1 MKFKCITFAII
12 IGVMFFSA
20 NPEPTGRWYKPFNCE
35 AFSYIWGIAGTENRL
50 WFTTENGV
58 GYMDVA
64 TRKTTFFSYR
74 SMGIPCARGYRIISC
89 DSTRISLYSN
99 DNGLIN
105 ILQYNGTSWMTTVC
119 PQNMNTF
126 SSKID
131 FQITAD
137 NSGVVWVNDGVKM
150 LRYNG
155 SSWVAIDDSVF
166 DYIRKVYTINGN
178 GGLFVGT
185 GDPDINDTIMLA
197 QFDGTRFKPMTTL
210 NESPR
215 YTGFVKKD
223 RNGSFW
229 IHGKTRL
236 YMISADNQLTTHTL
250 DTAHIRLPCCA
261 PLLIDNSGNLW
272 TTWADSHNQGINPTL
287 IRYELSTGKVHKTEY
302 NEYIDNI
309 TLCGDGLYVTNQKDG
324 TVLYFDNNDSKV
336 TTLTLTKPD
345 SKANFFDFDNLLFCK
360 NGSIVR
366 SFENSVA
373 IYDSSSCKALPPLCS
388 VMDVIENR
396 DGKLYA
402 RDNSDTLYVLDGNK
416 WTPDQ
421 ILEPGTIG
429 NLVFDCKNQLWG
441 TVANDDNDNLTVIH
455 QTEKGWELFD
465 SSNSNLNIVTSSRP
479 DLFAGSDGSIWI
491 DAYYAVTHT
500 FNGYHWTQFDESNGF
515 SPDNVAS
522 RYLDKSGIVT
532 FLIKSDCTP
541 PNLGLDSCY
550 SIIRKKFT
558 GATVLTD
565 TLKTPI
571 PLYLSELF
579 EDRGGDIWIIDYN
592 HDWSNYTQSSVLYRH
607 TSSGWITYDSSN
619 TSFFIDSYWGADAH
633 GRLYFNDRYNETV
646 VFDPYAGNSR
656 VVNKTHVSDISPV
669 GCFVSGNVLSVDYTV
684 VKPQTTE
691 FALYTAMGKRVL
703 FEKSNELRAGRVKK
717 QLPLHVAKGLYI
729 LKITAPG
736 YTQTAQVLVH

>member
-1 MKFKCITFAII
+1 
-12 IGVMFFSA
+12 
-20 NPEPTGRWYKPFNCE
+20 
-35 AFSYIWGIAGTENRL
+35 
-50 WFTTENGV
+50 
-58 GYMDVA
+58 
-64 TRKTTFFSYR
+64 
-74 SMGIPCARGYRIISC
+74 
-89 DSTRISLYSN
+89 
-99 DNGLIN
+99 
-105 ILQYNGTSWMTTVC
+105 
-119 PQNMNTF
+119 
-126 SSKID
+126 
-131 FQITAD
+131 
-137 NSGVVWVNDGVKM
+137 
-150 LRYNG
+150 
-155 SSWVAIDDSVF
+155 
-166 DYIRKVYTINGN
+166 
-178 GGLFVGT
+178 
-185 GDPDINDTIMLA
+185 
-197 QFDGTRFKPMTTL
+197 
-210 NESPR
+210 
-215 YTGFVKKD
+215 
-223 RNGSFW
+223 
-229 IHGKTRL
+229 
-236 YMISADNQLTTHTL
+236 
-250 DTAHIRLPCCA
+250 
-261 PLLIDNSGNLW
+261 
-272 TTWADSHNQGINPTL
+272 
-287 IRYELSTGKVHKTEY
+287 
-302 NEYIDNI
+302 
-309 TLCGDGLYVTNQKDG
+309 
-324 TVLYFDNNDSKV
+324 
-336 TTLTLTKPD
+336 
-345 SKANFFDFDNLLFCK
+345 
-360 NGSIVR
+360 
-366 SFENSVA
+366 
-373 IYDSSSCKALPPLCS
+373 
-388 VMDVIENR
+388 
-396 DGKLYA
+396 
-402 RDNSDTLYVLDGNK
+402 
-416 WTPDQ
+416 
-421 ILEPGTIG
+421 
-429 NLVFDCKNQLWG
+429 
-441 TVANDDNDNLTVIH
+441 
-455 QTEKGWELFD
+455 
-465 SSNSNLNIVTSSRP
+465 VTSSRP